1 MNALERGLIGAIT
14 IAIVIAGVTWV
25 KRDNARFHK
34 LVSVTMVLTF
44 VLIMLGAFVRLSDA
58 GLGCPDWPGCY
69 GNLTPHHSADVI
81 RAAEAV
87 QPGGPVSMAKAWKE
101 MLHRYLAMVVGA
113 LIAAIMFS
121 AWRNRRAWN
130 QSPILAILLGGAVIF
145 QAALGAW
152 TVTMLLKPA
161 IVTSHLLGG
170 ITILSLLAWLHWRQV
185 ARQSSRP
192 AWAKGI
198 MSSSGLRM
206 FALLA
211 LVVLFGQI
219 ALGGWVSTNYAA
231 LACADLPLCDGKLLP
246 AMDFANAFH
255 IVRPLGIGP
264 DGELL
269 KLEALRAIHWTH
281 RIGAVIV
288 VLIVGSFALMLLK
301 IETGRRAAKMLLLML
316 TVQVLLG
323 ISNVWFSLP
332 LGVSVAHNGVA
343 ALLFAF
349 LLLINLRLF
358 DHRS

>member
-44 VLIMLGAFVRLSDA
+44 VLIILGAFVRLSDA

-69 GNLTPHHSADVI
+69 GNLMPHHSADII

-101 MLHRYLAMVVGA
+101 MLHRYLAMIVGA
-113 LIAAIMFS
+113 FIAAIMFS

-130 QSPILAILLGGAVIF
+130 QSPFLATLLGAGVIF
-145 QAALGAW
+145 QAVLGAW

-170 ITILSLLAWLHWRQV
+170 ITILSLLAWLYWRQ
-185 ARQSSRP
+185 AAAQSSRP

-281 RIGAVIV
+281 RIGAVIA
-288 VLIVGSFALMLLK
+288 VLVVGSFALMLLK

-332 LGVSVAHNGVA
+332 LGVAVAHNGVA